1 MQKQPKAHVLNMTA
15 GSPAKLLLQ
24 FSLPLF
30 CGNLLQQLYNI
41 VDTSIAG
48 NLLGEQA
55 VAEIGVTVA
64 LYGLIVNFV
73 FGLNNGLA
81 LAVSRSFGA
90 GDRNAM
96 KQAVCWMALLAGGAA
111 IVLTGGLLLMRE
123 PFMALL
129 QTPEELWEGALA
141 YATVIL
147 AGIPLTMA
155 YNLES
160 ALLQALGN
168 SRTPLLFLLFSSI
181 VNVGLD
187 FLFMGSFGWGVRGA
201 AAATV
206 LSQGIS
212 AGLGLWYLVRN
223 YRELRFG
230 KSQLKTEPGFV
241 KGMFWT
247 GLSMGLMTAIYNIGS
262 VILQGSINALG
273 SVYIAAQVGARRIAE
288 MVYVPVLALGSAV
301 STYASQNYGAGKRGR
316 ILRGIKV
323 AMLLYAAWWVVAL
336 LFTFT
341 AAPAVL
347 RLITGSENPEVIGSA
362 ALYLHMGIPMT
373 PPMALLIILRNAL
386 QGMGK
391 VVPPLIASSLEMLG
405 KIAFAIWMVP
415 RFGYPAV
422 CACEPFTW
430 VICCLFITLAAFKY
444 RNEFQD
450 NKLQK
455 CGNEVLV

>member
-1 MQKQPKAHVLNMTA
+1 MEKQPKAYVLNMTA

-90 GDRNAM
+90 GDENAM
-96 KQAVCWMALLAGGAA
+96 KRAVCWMALLAGSAA
-111 IVLTGGLLLMRE
+111 IVLTGGLLLLRE

-160 ALLQALGN
+160 ALLQAMGN

-181 VNVGLD
+181 VNVGQD
-187 FLFMGSFGWGVRGA
+187 FLFMGPFGWGVGGA

-212 AGLGLWYLVRN
+212 AGLGLWYLVQN

-230 KSQLKTEPGFV
+230 KAQLKTEPGFV

-301 STYASQNYGAGKRGR
+301 STYASQNYGAGKGEESSGESRWPCSYTRLGGSSPCS
-316 ILRGIKV
+316 L
-323 AMLLYAAWWVVAL
+323 
-336 LFTFT
+336 
-341 AAPAVL
+341 PL
-347 RLITGSENPEVIGSA
+347 RL
-362 ALYLHMGIPMT
+362 
-373 PPMALLIILRNAL
+373 
-386 QGMGK
+386 
-391 VVPPLIASSLEMLG
+391 
-405 KIAFAIWMVP
+405 P
-415 RFGYPAV
+415 RR
-422 CACEPFTW
+422 C
-430 VICCLFITLAAFKY
+430 
-444 RNEFQD
+444 
-450 NKLQK
+450 
-455 CGNEVLV
+455 

>member
-1 MQKQPKAHVLNMTA
+1 M
-15 GSPAKLLLQ
+15 
-24 FSLPLF
+24 
-30 CGNLLQQLYNI
+30 
-41 VDTSIAG
+41 
-48 NLLGEQA
+48 
-55 VAEIGVTVA
+55 
-64 LYGLIVNFV
+64 
-73 FGLNNGLA
+73 
-81 LAVSRSFGA
+81 
-90 GDRNAM
+90 
-96 KQAVCWMALLAGGAA
+96 
-111 IVLTGGLLLMRE
+111 
-123 PFMALL
+123 
-129 QTPEELWEGALA
+129 
-141 YATVIL
+141 
-147 AGIPLTMA
+147 
-155 YNLES
+155 
-160 ALLQALGN
+160 
-168 SRTPLLFLLFSSI
+168 
-181 VNVGLD
+181 
-187 FLFMGSFGWGVRGA
+187 
-201 AAATV
+201 
-206 LSQGIS
+206 
-212 AGLGLWYLVRN
+212 
-223 YRELRFG
+223 
-230 KSQLKTEPGFV
+230 KTEPGFV

-273 SVYIAAQVGARRIAE
+273 NVCIAAQVGARRIAE

-347 RLITGSENPEVIGSA
+347 RLITGSENPEIIGSA

-405 KIAFAIWMVP
+405 KIAFAIWLVP
-415 RFGYPAV
+415 RFGYSAV

-444 RNEFQD
+444 RETDQ
-450 NKLQK
+450 
-455 CGNEVLV
+455 GRGAGG